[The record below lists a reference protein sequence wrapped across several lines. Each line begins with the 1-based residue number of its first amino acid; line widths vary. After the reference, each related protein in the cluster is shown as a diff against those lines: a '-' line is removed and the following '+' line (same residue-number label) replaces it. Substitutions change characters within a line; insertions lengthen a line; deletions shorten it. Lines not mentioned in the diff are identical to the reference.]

1 MPCLVVQ
8 AAPAAAAPPVRAV
21 RPSEPDAE
29 LRLMGAEVRDYVD
42 SVLENLAA
50 NIPKVRHPPPHL
62 RGGRKSGRQGAGLGT
77 GHPG

>member
-1 MPCLVVQ
+1 M
-8 AAPAAAAPPVRAV
+8 APPVRAV
-21 RPSEPDAE
+21 RPSDPDAE

-50 NIPKVRHPPPHL
+50 NIPKVRPPTPHL
-62 RGGRKSGRQGAGLGT
+62 RGAWTHGAGLGT